1 MGLLDGSGFSLPV
14 VTDVDVVE
22 VKINVTESAQ
32 IAMEK
37 SMKGD
42 EKTHVLII
50 SAEAGGCSGYLYDM
64 KITENPNDE
73 SFQKIRVGE
82 INILIHNKDSSLLN
96 GIKLDYKDTLMGG
109 GFQIENPS
117 VNFVKPCNLC
127 PYMKKITLKKIYEC
141 LKDESNE
148 IKISHNIAAM
158 ARKSVERMAEIGR

>member
-1 MGLLDGSGFSLPV
+1 IVQITLLLQRLMGLLDGSGFSLPV

-22 VKINVTESAQ
+22 VKIDVTESAQ

-64 KITENPNDE
+64 KITENPDDDN
-73 SFQKIRVGE
+73 FQKIKVGD
-82 INILIHNKDSSLLN
+82 ISILIHNKDSSLLN

-117 VNFVKPCNLC
+117 ADR
-127 PYMKKITLKKIYEC
+127 EC
-141 LKDESNE
+141 GCGQSF
-148 IKISHNIAAM
+148 
-158 ARKSVERMAEIGR
+158 G

>member
-14 VTDVDVVE
+14 VTDVDVVK

-117 VNFVKPCNLC
+117 ADR
-127 PYMKKITLKKIYEC
+127 EC
-141 LKDESNE
+141 GCGQSF
-148 IKISHNIAAM
+148 
-158 ARKSVERMAEIGR
+158 G

>member
-82 INILIHNKDSSLLN
+82 INILINNKDSSLLN

-117 VNFVKPCNLC
+117 ADR
-127 PYMKKITLKKIYEC
+127 EC
-141 LKDESNE
+141 GCGQSF
-148 IKISHNIAAM
+148 
-158 ARKSVERMAEIGR
+158 G